1 MEKHP
6 PQYRRISLSPQFLK
20 RVYNIQRSK
29 LLLIVNIFYMEN
41 LDKKQCGDNGC
52 KSSCQGGTCGEMHSM
67 SGCGGC
73 HGGKH
78 HLKKMILK
86 LIIVILI
93 FWCGFKLGE
102 ITGSIR

>member
-1 MEKHP
+1 
-6 PQYRRISLSPQFLK
+6 
-20 RVYNIQRSK
+20 
-29 LLLIVNIFYMEN
+29 MEN

-102 ITGSIR
+102 ITGSIRAEIGQTRGTSGWGMMRGYSNYSNNLPNTNGAVIVPAQ